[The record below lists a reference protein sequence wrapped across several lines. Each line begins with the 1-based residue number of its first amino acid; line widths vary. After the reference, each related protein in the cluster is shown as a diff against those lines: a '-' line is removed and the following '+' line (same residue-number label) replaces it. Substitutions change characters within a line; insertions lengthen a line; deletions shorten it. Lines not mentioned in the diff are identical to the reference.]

1 MNTTSVKEPTDLTS
15 VTGYCGNRAHKR
27 CPYHEGGKAAN
38 GIALSDGGFYMCPCH
53 CHEHQAEAVRD
64 RRLEVSLQR
73 RKEVT
78 DYFDATTE
86 QVVQPGSI
94 LETTPPTPEPVE
106 VPESPEVSPQPVQEP
121 KPQDEP
127 TQRERRVQKGE
138 HGIRLGKPFVA
149 WLRKAKVDR
158 DAKPIIKKLAS
169 AHVYK
174 DGAVVLSLTED
185 EADTLR
191 HIAFQED
198 SRSAR
203 AVVDAI
209 DKLFADTPVSVAS

>member
-38 GIALSDGGFYMCPCH
+38 GIALSDGGFYMCPCD
-53 CHEHQAEAVRD
+53 CHNYQEEAVRD
-64 RRLEVSLQR
+64 RRLEVSLQA
-73 RKEVT
+73 RKEAIAEAAANGDET
-78 DYFDATTE
+78 LREA
-86 QVVQPGSI
+86 
-94 LETTPPTPEPVE
+94 LETTPQTPEPVE

-121 KPQDEP
+121 QGEP

-138 HGIRLGKPFVA
+138 HGVRLGKPFVA
-149 WLRKAKVDR
+149 WLRKAKVDK